1 MDKIH
6 YYTFSKDDFMLK
18 ELIEYIRESQTGS
31 DIDNYLDSKYIHL
44 TDAHYDQIAG
54 AMSQGELSSKKA
66 SDCPA
71 ERFFLHFNETILF
84 LNKSTQGQHSVYD
97 VELVKDTNYSIE
109 KVNEDES
116 KNLKFVSFSINDDYQ
131 PTLIKRV
138 TTSETIDE
146 QEKQQTVQS
155 VIPAL
160 RGFMSAISD

>member
-1 MDKIH
+1 
-6 YYTFSKDDFMLK
+6 MLK
-18 ELIEYIRESQTGS
+18 ELIEYIKEGQTGS

-54 AMSQGELSSKKA
+54 AISQGELISKKA

-84 LNKSTQGQHSVYD
+84 VNKSTQGQHSIYD
-97 VELVKDTNYSIE
+97 VELVKDTNYLIE
-109 KVNEDES
+109 KVDESDS
-116 KNLKFVSFSINDDYQ
+116 KNLAFVSFSINDNYQ

-138 TTSETIDE
+138 TISETIDE
-146 QEKQQTVQS
+146 QEKQQTIQS
-155 VIPAL
+155 VMPVL

>member
-1 MDKIH
+1 
-6 YYTFSKDDFMLK
+6 MLK
-18 ELIEYIRESQTGS
+18 ELIEYIKKGQTGS

-54 AMSQGELSSKKA
+54 AISQGELSSKKA

-71 ERFFLHFNETILF
+71 ERFFLHFSETILF
-84 LNKSTQGQHSVYD
+84 VIKSAQGQHAIYD

-109 KVNEDES
+109 KMDEDDS
-116 KNLKFVSFSINDDYQ
+116 KNLAFVSFSINDNYQ

-146 QEKQQTVQS
+146 QEKQQIMQS
-155 VIPAL
+155 VIPVL

>member
-1 MDKIH
+1 
-6 YYTFSKDDFMLK
+6 MLK
-18 ELIEYIRESQTGS
+18 ELIEYIKKGQSGS

-84 LNKSTQGQHSVYD
+84 VNKSNQGQHSIYD
-97 VELVKDTNYSIE
+97 VELVNDTNYSID
-109 KVNEDES
+109 KVDES
-116 KNLKFVSFSINDDYQ
+116 DLKNLAFVSFSINDDYQ
-131 PTLIKRV
+131 PALIKRV
-138 TTSETIDE
+138 TTSETLDE
-146 QEKQQTVQS
+146 QEKQQTMQS
-155 VIPAL
+155 VIPVL

>member
-1 MDKIH
+1 
-6 YYTFSKDDFMLK
+6 MLK
-18 ELIEYIRESQTGS
+18 ELIEYIKEGQTGS
-31 DIDNYLDSKYIHL
+31 DIDNYLDFKYIHL

-84 LNKSTQGQHSVYD
+84 VNKSNQGQHSIYD
-97 VELVKDTNYSIE
+97 VELVNDTNYSIE
-109 KVNEDES
+109 KVDEDES

-146 QEKQQTVQS
+146 QEKQQTILS
-155 VIPAL
+155 VMLVL

>member
-1 MDKIH
+1 
-6 YYTFSKDDFMLK
+6 MLK
-18 ELIEYIRESQTGS
+18 ELIKYIKEGQTGS

-54 AMSQGELSSKKA
+54 AISQGELSPKKA

-84 LNKSTQGQHSVYD
+84 VNKSTQGQHSVYD
-97 VELVKDTNYSIE
+97 VELVKDTNYSIK
-109 KVNEDES
+109 KVDESDS
-116 KNLKFVSFSINDDYQ
+116 KNLAFVSFSINDDYQ

-146 QEKQQTVQS
+146 QEKQQTIQS
-155 VIPAL
+155 VMPVL